1 MPGTWF
7 MAVGIARTK
16 ARHVPPDREKQRR
29 ILEKVYEWIE
39 GGREVQQQWMK
50 NTDVRNEIQAGISAR
65 NSFSC
70 PIFSAPKS
78 GRHPHRIF

>member
-1 MPGTWF
+1 

-16 ARHVPPDREKQRR
+16 ARRVPPDREKQGW
-29 ILEKVYEWIE
+29 ILGKVYEWIE
-39 GGREVQQQWMK
+39 GGTEAQQQWMK
-50 NTDVRNEIQAGISAR
+50 NTDGGNEIQAGITAR

-78 GRHPHRIF
+78 GRYPHQIF